1 MFCDPAFTPVVEAFR
16 QGVGPGGAALAVTAG
31 GRLVVDV
38 WAGTA
43 DESGTRPWRRDT
55 VVNVFSVSKGVV
67 ATVALLCARRGLL
80 DLDAPVARYWPEFT
94 ARATVAQLLSHR
106 AGLPAIRSPLPPG
119 SLYDWDAMTSALA
132 AEEPWWTPGERHG
145 YHAVTF
151 GWLVGELLRRVTG
164 REIRDLVSGVCG
176 VSGLSG
182 ELGVPDLWIGLPRHE
197 AHRAAFVLPPESPPA
212 PESPSTLEGASAAGG
227 ASATEGAS
235 TSEGASTPGGPL
247 SPAGPSGLEGSP
259 LAEAMADPASV
270 TAKAFLNPAD
280 QLVPGLVNTGRWRAA
295 QIPAANGHASARAL
309 ATLYGALLSGDLLD
323 PGTLERATTVHS
335 DGFDEVLRGRT
346 RFGLGYMLPNE
357 VRPFAPRAEAF
368 GHSGSGGSLAF
379 ADPVAGIGFAY
390 TPSRTIT
397 VPAGP
402 DPRWPPILEALYDRL

>member
-16 QGVGPGGAALAVTAG
+16 QGIGPGGAALAVAAG

-43 DESGTRPWRRDT
+43 DEGGTRPWRRDT

-119 SLYDWDAMTSALA
+119 SLYDWDAMTRALV

-164 REIRDLVSGVCG
+164 REIRDLVSG
-176 VSGLSG
+176 LSG
-182 ELGVPDLWIGLPRHE
+182 ELGVPGLWIGLPRHD
-197 AHRAAFVLPPESPPA
+197 AHRAAFVLPPESPPT
-212 PESPSTLEGASAAGG
+212 PESSSAEGRSPQEGPSIRGG
-227 ASATEGAS
+227 ASAPEGPP
-235 TSEGASTPGGPL
+235 TPGGPT
-247 SPAGPSGLEGSP
+247 GPGGSP

-323 PGTLERATTVHS
+323 PGTLERATTAHS

-397 VPAGP
+397 APAGP

>member
-16 QGVGPGGAALAVTAG
+16 QGMGRGGAALAVTAG
-31 GRLVVDV
+31 GRTVVDV
-38 WAGTA
+38 WGGTA
-43 DESGTRPWRRDT
+43 DEGGTRPWGRDT
-55 VVNVFSVSKGVV
+55 VVNVFSASKGVV

-94 ARATVAQLLSHR
+94 ARATVAQVLSHR

-119 SLYDWDAMTSALA
+119 SLYDFDAMASALA

-151 GWLVGELLRRVTG
+151 GWLAGELLRRVTG
-164 REIRDLVSGVCG
+164 EEVRDLVAGV
-176 VSGLSG
+176 SG
-182 ELGVPDLWIGLPRHE
+182 ELGVPDLWIGLPRRE
-197 AHRAAFVLPPESPPA
+197 AHRAAFVLPPESPAVPG
-212 PESPSTLEGASAAGG
+212 SPSSRGGFPAA
-227 ASATEGAS
+227 
-235 TSEGASTPGGPL
+235 
-247 SPAGPSGLEGSP
+247 GSP

-270 TAKAFLNPAD
+270 TARAFLNPAD
-280 QLVPGLVNTGRWRAA
+280 QLVPGVVNTGRWRAA

-309 ATLYGALLSGDLLD
+309 AALYGGLLSGDLLD
-323 PGTLERATTVHS
+323 PETLARATTAHS

-368 GHSGSGGSLAF
+368 GHSGAGGSLAF
-379 ADPVAGIGFAY
+379 ADPVAGVGFAY
-390 TPSRTIT
+390 TPNRTIT

-402 DPRWPPILEALYDRL
+402 DPRWPPLLEALYGCL